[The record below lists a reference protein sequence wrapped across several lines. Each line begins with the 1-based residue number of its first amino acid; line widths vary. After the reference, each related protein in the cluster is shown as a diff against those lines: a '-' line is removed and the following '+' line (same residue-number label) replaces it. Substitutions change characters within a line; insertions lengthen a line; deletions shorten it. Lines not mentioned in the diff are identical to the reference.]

1 MLTQEQIDFFHTN
14 GYLIMRAMLCGEE
27 LRALQEAADHVI
39 AEGVARIDPQYHRYM
54 AGADGR
60 EVYWRSE
67 EVWPRGDVWK
77 AVTLQPDL
85 LENIGQ
91 CIGQAF
97 YQWNDSLVV
106 KLPDN
111 GAPVLWHQDPPY
123 RNADRETVYPVP
135 NFTTDL
141 YLDHSGP
148 DNGCVYAI
156 PRHHLAGNVDLTGKS
171 QQDLFEKYGAVPLEL
186 EAGDVLF
193 HCLSTP
199 HGSGGNISGRMRR
212 IFYIHYLAEEV
223 YQDGYASE
231 PWAAQK
237 PGLVPERRALIEEML
252 AARRRFGWEDPL
264 SRPTLSWGVDGFAVS
279 GGPMTPAR
287 YWERLTSTISEER
300 RVAMKT
306 LADVALRK

>member
-1 MLTQEQIDFFHTN
+1 MLSNQEIEFFHTN
-14 GYLIMRAMLCGEE
+14 GYLIMRGLVRGDE
-27 LRALQEAADHVI
+27 LRLLQDAADRVI
-39 AEGVARIDPQYHRYM
+39 EEGVSRKDASNHRYM

-67 EVWPRGDVWK
+67 EMWPRGDVWK
-77 AVTLQPDL
+77 AVTVNPDI

-91 CIGQAF
+91 CVGQAF
-97 YQWNDSLVV
+97 YPWNDSLVV

-123 RNADRETVYPVP
+123 RNVDRDTVFAVP
-135 NFTTDL
+135 NFTTDI

-156 PRHHLAGNVDLTGKS
+156 PGHHLVGHVDLTGKT
-171 QQDLFEKYGAVPLEL
+171 QQQLFEECGALPLEL

-199 HGSGGNISGRMRR
+199 HGSGGNVSGIKRR

-231 PWAAQK
+231 PWAALK
-237 PGLVPERRALIEEML
+237 PGLVPERHALIEEML
-252 AARRRFGWEDPL
+252 AVRRNLGWEDPL
-264 SRPTLSWGVDGFAVS
+264 SRPTLKWGEEGFEFTSEPTTPIRHWAALSGAVTDVD
-279 GGPMTPAR
+279 
-287 YWERLTSTISEER
+287 RLK
-300 RVAMKT
+300 MK
-306 LADVALRK
+306 ALGM

>member
-1 MLTQEQIDFFHTN
+1 MLNQEQIDFFHTN
-14 GYLIMRAMLCGEE
+14 GYLIMRAVLLGEE
-27 LRALQEAADHVI
+27 LRALQDAADRVI
-39 AEGVARIDPQYHRYM
+39 AEGVARVDPKNHRYM

-67 EVWPRGDVWK
+67 EMWPRSDVWK
-77 AVTLQPDL
+77 AVTVHPDV

-97 YQWNDSLVV
+97 YPWNDSLVV
-106 KLPDN
+106 KLPNN

-123 RNADRETVYPVP
+123 RNPVRETVYPVP

-156 PRHHLAGNVDLTGKS
+156 PRHHLVGNVELAGKS

-199 HGSGGNISGRMRR
+199 HGSRGNVSGRMRR

-252 AARRRFGWEDPL
+252 AARRRFGWGDPL
-264 SRPTLSWGVDGFAVS
+264 SRGTLGREKGGFRFKGSPV
-279 GGPMTPAR
+279 TPVR
-287 YWERLTSTISEER
+287 YWDKLASQIPSKLRELQKRLV
-300 RVAMKT
+300 RVE
-306 LADVALRK
+306 